1 MKRCPECR
9 RDFYDDTL
17 SFCLDDGTQLVDGPA
32 ADEPATEL
40 FKSPRPQPATDIITE
55 PISVRA
61 QPAPAASKSYR
72 RPAYLFVLFSL
83 LVISLGGFFAY
94 RYFSPDKQIQSLAV
108 MPFVNESGNADVEYL
123 ASPRR

>member
-32 ADEPATEL
+32 AEEPATEV
-40 FKSPRPQPATDIITE
+40 FKSPHRGISDEQATDIIAE
-55 PISVRA
+55 PEL
-61 QPAPAASKSYR
+61 AASKSYL
-72 RPAYLFVLFSL
+72 RPANFLVLFSL
-83 LVISLGGFFAY
+83 LVISLGGFFAF
-94 RYFSPDKQIQSLAV
+94 RYFSSGKQIQSLAV

-123 ASPRR
+123 TDG